1 MSLKVESVT
10 SRGAYPQ
17 GANWEETEAAAPFSG
32 GMASVV
38 SVLLELTK
46 ILLVVGIAAVLRHLL
61 RGAVSQLRQL
71 CGNLKA
77 LDGGIGLTPHFGFNG
92 FQEESLESLI
102 PYPA

>member
-1 MSLKVESVT
+1 MCFLLFSFLYLFPGSLHAQVK
-10 SRGAYPQ
+10 
-17 GANWEETEAAAPFSG
+17 
-32 GMASVV
+32 
-38 SVLLELTK
+38 K
-46 ILLVVGIAAVLRHLL
+46 
-61 RGAVSQLRQL
+61 GAVSQLRQL